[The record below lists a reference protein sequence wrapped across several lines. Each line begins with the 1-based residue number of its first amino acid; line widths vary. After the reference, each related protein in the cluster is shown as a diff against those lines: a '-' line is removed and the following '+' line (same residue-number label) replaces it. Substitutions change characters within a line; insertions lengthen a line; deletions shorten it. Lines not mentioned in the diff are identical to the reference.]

1 MPTHLHVVGAR
12 AGDRRPHLDRV
23 EGPAVFATCE
33 KGLRGPYTGVDT
45 AMAAVLPDAH
55 RRWPELVDYHR
66 LEILEGMPE
75 LSDIIGPAP
84 RTLANEATFGERT
97 RWFEASMVRVLSQGV
112 ITFLR
117 EYAKRLRAQGLAPP
131 TLVFDAVHRADPTA
145 QEFIEL
151 FVRRIDAEV
160 WPVVVG
166 SNGDVNPALAAQL
179 GRRASRV
186 EAEPLADTESAP
198 RDPAR
203 LAADY
208 VESDG
213 TSEDPAA
220 YAAYQ
225 ALDPAERAVLH
236 DRRAD
241 ALEPGASWGVK
252 STALPYHRERGTDP
266 QGAGV
271 RALMDAIEYC
281 TSVGFS
287 AMAVDLGERGRA
299 LVDPEA
305 DFTTFRRFTHIL
317 ITHVIAVRRLD
328 EAMALCHEMRRR
340 SMEPTVHMTTSYY
353 IAMIHTRFAV
363 PRNHELA
370 MEWQNNAIAVA
381 DALPS
386 KRDRLVLGGFQE
398 NGLALIEM
406 HRGNLPRALT
416 LVEGALTR
424 LEKDLDLRPDEWALH
439 RSQLVYNR
447 ARLLSALGRTDEA
460 YDEFT
465 KLIGMDPC
473 YTDYFSERAK
483 ISRRRGDLEAAVA
496 DYTRAAEL
504 GQPFVEL
511 YHNRG
516 SAYVELGLYQEA
528 LADFDYVLD
537 MEPDDADTLLSRAEL
552 LLGTGE
558 PTGAAR
564 DVARGLDLLP
574 GDPRL
579 LCLRGLIR
587 LAEGDAAAALPDFD
601 AALARDADYP
611 AALINRAVAL
621 YEVDQP
627 HRSALDLTRALELSG
642 DDPDLLLNRGIAY
655 TACGES
661 AAALA
666 DFELALTLP
675 GADRIEALYRRG
687 SCLIGI
693 GDRARGEADLREC
706 RRLGGHTDEVDGLLA
721 HT

>member
-12 AGDRRPHLDRV
+12 ARDRRPHLDRV
-23 EGPAVFATCE
+23 EGQTVFASCE

-45 AMAAVLPDAH
+45 VLAAVLPDAY
-55 RRWPELVDYHR
+55 RRWPELVEYHR

-75 LSDIIGPAP
+75 LSEIIGPAP

-117 EYAKRLRAQGLAPP
+117 EYALRLRAEGLTPP
-131 TLVFDAVHRADPTA
+131 TLVFDAVHRGDPTV
-145 QEFIEL
+145 QEFVEL
-151 FVRRIDAEV
+151 FVRRIDAEL
-160 WPVVVG
+160 WPLVVG
-166 SNGDVNPALAAQL
+166 SNGDIGPRLAEQL
-179 GRRASRV
+179 ERRGSRIEV
-186 EAEPLADTESAP
+186 EPVPDTDTAP
-198 RDPAR
+198 RDPAQ
-203 LAADY
+203 LAADFI
-208 VESDG
+208 ESDG

-220 YAAYQ
+220 YEAYL

-252 STALPYHRERGTDP
+252 STSLPYHRERGTDP
-266 QGAGV
+266 HGAGV
-271 RALMDAIEYC
+271 AAVMAAIEYC

-299 LVDPEA
+299 LVDPEV

-317 ITHVIAVRRLD
+317 ITHVIAIRRLD

-353 IAMIHTRFAV
+353 MAMIQTRFAV

-370 MEWQNNAIAVA
+370 IEWQNNAIAVA
-381 DALPS
+381 NALPN

-406 HRGNLPRALT
+406 HRGNLPRALF
-416 LVEGALTR
+416 LVEGALER
-424 LEKDLDLRPDEWALH
+424 LEKDLDLQPHEWALH
-439 RSQLVYNR
+439 RSQLIYNR
-447 ARLLSALGRTDEA
+447 ARLLSALKRFDEA
-460 YDEFT
+460 FDEFT
-465 KLIGMDPC
+465 KLIALDPY

-516 SAYVELGLYQEA
+516 SAYAELGLLQEA
-528 LADFDYVLD
+528 MADFDYVIDL
-537 MEPDDADTLLSRAEL
+537 EPDDADTLLSRAEL
-552 LLGTGE
+552 RLGTGDL
-558 PTGAAR
+558 PGAAQ
-564 DVARGLDLLP
+564 DVGRGLELLP
-574 GDPRL
+574 DDPRL
-579 LCLRGLIR
+579 LCLSGLMH
-587 LAEGDAAAALPDFD
+587 LAGGDAAAAVPDFD
-601 AALARDADYP
+601 AALARDPDYP

-621 YEVDQP
+621 YETAQP
-627 HRSALDLTRALELSG
+627 QRSAGDLTRALELSG
-642 DDPDLLLNRGIAY
+642 YDPDLLLNRGIAY
-655 TACGES
+655 MACDEPE
-661 AAALA
+661 AALA

-675 GADRIEALYRRG
+675 DADRTEVLYHRG
-687 SCLIGI
+687 NCLIGM
-693 GDRARGEADLREC
+693 GEAARGKADLLEC
-706 RRLGGHTDEVDGLLA
+706 RQLGGHTDEVDGLLA
-721 HT
+721 QI